1 MKYTP
6 IRHLPNGAIKKVAKT
21 MGYSESLVSA
31 VAHGKRRNVRVY
43 ESLLILAKEE
53 ERRIK
58 RMERWK
64 RLADDIPLRNR
75 TES

>member
-6 IRHLPNGAIKKVAKT
+6 IRHLPNGAIKKVAKA

-64 RLADDIPLRNR
+64 RMADERKRKDE
-75 TES
+75 TK